1 MQRVIQA
8 AGIFQPMRCMRA
20 KLARLQARARAR
32 RRDRRAAIK
41 CGRDLSVPKALSRR
55 AEAAP
60 TFQIPHSTLSAQLC
74 RGFYQTSRR
83 LELRLKL
90 VRCPHSLAP
99 TLVALPSMSR
109 VPRAPFPK
117 LVGAL
122 IRVSVSL

>member
-41 CGRDLSVPKALSRR
+41 SGRDLSVPKALSRR

-60 TFQIPHSTLSAQLC
+60 TFQIPPFNPQRSALTRFLPKPVVAWSLLQTEFALAC
-74 RGFYQTSRR
+74 RCEGKRHR
-83 LELRLKL
+83 
-90 VRCPHSLAP
+90 
-99 TLVALPSMSR
+99 
-109 VPRAPFPK
+109 
-117 LVGAL
+117 
-122 IRVSVSL
+122 